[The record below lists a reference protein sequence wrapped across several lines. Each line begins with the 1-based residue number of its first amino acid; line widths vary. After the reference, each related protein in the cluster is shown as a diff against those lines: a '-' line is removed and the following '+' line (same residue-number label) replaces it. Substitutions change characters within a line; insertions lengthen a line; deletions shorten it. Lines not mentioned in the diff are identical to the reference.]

1 MKNRINVSLT
11 NFRNHNDVSF
21 SLPETGMVRIHG
33 RSGVGKSSIFKAI
46 SYAFYGKQNKITTW
60 NEESTV
66 VQFDGFDLSITR
78 GRGPNILKVNGLS
91 SSTAQNE
98 IENILRMNKTE
109 FDICSYVAQ
118 NQKNSLINLSPSE
131 QMELIN
137 ELAFKGSD
145 PFKQKEEI
153 GEKTKEVGSLLSQLE
168 HKEQNTQDKIKEA
181 KNTINSLSETLFD
194 VQGTPKDLHKKIA
207 SVEKNIT
214 ALTNKVDVLK
224 AERIRLNENKN
235 HPARNVFQSA
245 SDFLSK
251 YEENENELLSK
262 QSEYREKL
270 QDFKEDATEKQINEY
285 STHVKKLKQELN
297 KMEWLLSQM
306 QNLERYQE
314 QKQLSLSKIFN
325 LTQNIELYGEP
336 EIIDKVLELK
346 LICEEFLGHHDAVES
361 ISITNFESEINT
373 KINGHKKNI
382 QKFDQAIDQLSSYL
396 KDMRKQKVLLD
407 DVENNIA
414 ALQKKKQKA
423 DQIISTNANL
433 IPISELEDKIQ
444 STYLEIESYS
454 SQLNQEQGK
463 QTALQAKLDQINKN
477 AEINNKIEEY
487 QQRLNFLSD
496 SLAEIATQKQ
506 EAKNLYS
513 GCSEIGEIWQ
523 KSMLESLESIIDEIN
538 FRATYWLDLLL
549 DGRVKAELKTTR
561 KLKSKDKEISA
572 INLELT
578 CDGQVL
584 DTLNEDDLSGGQFSR
599 LVLAFQLALSDMYN
613 SPILMLDESL
623 QGCDLAT
630 QEICIS
636 AIKEIS
642 DRKLVLMIEHHTQDY
657 YFDEVI
663 YIE

>member
-1 MKNRINVSLT
+1 LKNRINLSLT

-33 RSGVGKSSIFKAI
+33 RSGVGKSSVFKAI

-60 NEESTV
+60 NEETTS

-153 GEKTKEVGSLLSQLE
+153 TEKTKEVGNLLSQLE
-168 HKEQNTQDKIKEA
+168 HKEQNIQDKIKEA
-181 KNTINSLSETLFD
+181 KNTISSLSETMFD
-194 VQGTPKDLHKKIA
+194 VQGAPKDLQKKI
-207 SVEKNIT
+207 T
-214 ALTNKVDVLK
+214 ATEGHIYTLTRKIDELK
-224 AERIRLNENKN
+224 KARDEFNENKN

-245 SDFLSK
+245 SDFLFK
-251 YEENENELLSK
+251 YEENLQELTVK
-262 QSEYREKL
+262 QAEYKEKL
-270 QDFKEDATEKQINEY
+270 LDFKEDYVSKQINEY
-285 STHVKKLKQELN
+285 LEQAKKLKQELN

-314 QKQLSLSKIFN
+314 QKQLSLGKIFN

-336 EIIDKVLELK
+336 EIVDRILDLK
-346 LICEEFLGHHDAVES
+346 IICEEFLSHHDAVES
-361 ISITNFESEINT
+361 ISVTNFESEINT
-373 KINGHKKNI
+373 KILKHKNNI
-382 QKFDQAIDQLSSYL
+382 QKFELAASQLGDHL
-396 KDMRKQKVLLD
+396 KEMRKYKVLSD
-407 DVENNIA
+407 DVENNILG
-414 ALQKKKQKA
+414 LQKKKQKA
-423 DQIISTNANL
+423 DQIINTNANL
-433 IPISELEDKIQ
+433 IPMAELESKIQ
-444 STYLEIESYS
+444 SAFMKIETYSNELSKETSKK
-454 SQLNQEQGK
+454 N
-463 QTALQAKLDQINKN
+463 ALQAKLDQINKN
-477 AEINNKIEEY
+477 AEISNKINEY
-487 QQRLNFLSD
+487 EQKLNALTE
-496 SLAEIATQKQ
+496 SLVEIAKQKQ
-506 EAKNLYS
+506 DAKELYS
-513 GCSEIGEIWQ
+513 GCSEIGEVWQ

-584 DTLNEDDLSGGQFSR
+584 ETLNEDDLSGGQFSR

-657 YFDEVI
+657 YFDEVV

>member
-1 MKNRINVSLT
+1 
-11 NFRNHNDVSF
+11 
-21 SLPETGMVRIHG
+21 MVRIHG

-60 NEESTV
+60 NEETTS

-153 GEKTKEVGSLLSQLE
+153 AEKTKEVGNLLSQLE
-168 HKEQNTQDKIKEA
+168 NKEQSTQDKIKDI
-181 KNTINSLSETLFD
+181 KNTISSLSETMFD
-194 VQGTPKDLHKKIA
+194 VQGTPKDLQKKIA
-207 SVEKNIT
+207 TSEGQIH
-214 ALTNKVDVLK
+214 ALNRKIDELK
-224 AERIRLNENKN
+224 KARDEFNENKN

-245 SDFLSK
+245 SDFLCK
-251 YEENENELLSK
+251 YQESLDELTAK
-262 QSEYREKL
+262 QAEYKEKL
-270 QDFKEDATEKQINEY
+270 HDFKEDYVGKQINEY
-285 STHVKKLKQELN
+285 VEQAKKLKQELN

-336 EIIDKVLELK
+336 EIIDKILDLK
-346 LICEEFLGHHDAVES
+346 IICEEFLGHHDAIES
-361 ISITNFESEINT
+361 ISVTNFESEINT
-373 KINGHKKNI
+373 KITKHKKNI
-382 QKFDQAIDQLSSYL
+382 QKFELAADQLSEHL
-396 KDMRKQKVLLD
+396 KEMRKHKVLLD
-407 DVENNIA
+407 DVENNILT
-414 ALQKKKQKA
+414 LQKKKQKA

-433 IPISELEDKIQ
+433 IPISELEGKIQ
-444 STYLEIESYS
+444 SVFMEIETHSTE
-454 SQLNQEQGK
+454 LNKEISK
-463 QTALQAKLDQINKN
+463 KNALQGKLDQINKN
-477 AEINNKIEEY
+477 VEIRNKINEY
-487 QQRLNFLSD
+487 EQRLNTLSE
-496 SLAEIATQKQ
+496 SLAEIAKQKQ
-506 EAKNLYS
+506 EAKELYS
-513 GCSEIGEIWQ
+513 GCSEIGEVWQ

-578 CDGQVL
+578 CDGQIL

-657 YFDEVI
+657 FFDEVI

>member
-1 MKNRINVSLT
+1 
-11 NFRNHNDVSF
+11 
-21 SLPETGMVRIHG
+21 MVRIHG

-60 NEESTV
+60 NEETTS

-153 GEKTKEVGSLLSQLE
+153 AEKTKEVGNLLSQLE
-168 HKEQNTQDKIKEA
+168 HKEQNTQDKIKEIN
-181 KNTINSLSETLFD
+181 NTINSLAGTLFD
-194 VQGTPKDLHKKIA
+194 VQGSPKDLEKKIA
-207 SVEKNIT
+207 TVETQIKI
-214 ALTNKVDVLK
+214 LTGKISGLRQARDELS
-224 AERIRLNENKN
+224 ENKN
-235 HPARNVFQSA
+235 HPARAVFQSA
-245 SDFLSK
+245 SDFLTK
-251 YEENENELLSK
+251 YQEQLEELSAK
-262 QSEYREKL
+262 QSEFQEKL
-270 QDFKEDATEKQINEY
+270 QGFKEDATGKQIAEY
-285 STHVKKLKQELN
+285 EEQIRKLKQELN

-306 QNLERYQE
+306 QNLEKYQE
-314 QKQLSLSKIFN
+314 RKQLSLNKIFS

-336 EIIDKVLELK
+336 EIVDRVLDLK
-346 LICEEFLGHHDAVES
+346 IICEEFLGHHDAVES
-361 ISITNFESEINT
+361 ISVTNFESEINT
-373 KINGHKKNI
+373 KIVAHKKNI
-382 QKFDQAIDQLSSYL
+382 QKFEKAANQLSEHL
-396 KDMRKQKVLLD
+396 KEMRKYKVLLD
-407 DVENNIA
+407 DVESSIA
-414 ALQKKKQKA
+414 TLQKKKQKA

-433 IPISELEDKIQ
+433 IPITELENKIQ
-444 STYLEIESYS
+444 STFAEIELHSNE
-454 SQLNQEQGK
+454 LNK
-463 QTALQAKLDQINKN
+463 QTNKKTALQSQLDQINKN
-477 AEINNKIEEY
+477 AEINNKISEY
-487 QQRLNFLSD
+487 QERLDILTA
-496 SLAEIATQKQ
+496 SLADIAKQKQ
-506 EAKNLYS
+506 DAKELYS

-657 YFDEVI
+657 FFDEVI

>member
-1 MKNRINVSLT
+1 MT
-11 NFRNHNDVSF
+11 NFRNHSDVSF

-33 RSGVGKSSIFKAI
+33 RSGVGKSSIFKAV

-60 NEESTV
+60 NEDSTV

-78 GRGPNILKVNGLS
+78 GRGPNILKVNELS

-153 GEKTKEVGSLLSQLE
+153 AEKIKEVGNLLNQLE
-168 HKEQNTQDKIKEA
+168 HKEQNTQDKIKEI
-181 KNTINSLSETLFD
+181 KNTIKFLSETMFD
-194 VQGTPKDLHKKIA
+194 VKGSPVDLQRKIA
-207 SVEKNIT
+207 ATEKNIV
-214 ALTNKVDVLK
+214 ALTAKINELK
-224 AERIRLNENKN
+224 TDRTSLTENKN
-235 HPARNVFQSA
+235 HPARAVFQTA

-251 YEENENELLSK
+251 YEESLGEL
-262 QSEYREKL
+262 QSRQKEYQQKL
-270 QDFKEDATEKQINEY
+270 KDFKEQAVERQINEY
-285 STHVKKLKQELN
+285 NSEVKTLKQDLN

-314 QKQLSLSKIFN
+314 QKQLSLSKILN

-336 EIIDKVLELK
+336 EIVDKVLDLK
-346 LICEEFLGHHDAVES
+346 MMCEEFLGYHDAVES
-361 ISITNFESEINT
+361 ISVTNFESEINT
-373 KINGHKKNI
+373 KIKAGK
-382 QKFDQAIDQLSSYL
+382 QKIEKFEHAANELSVYL
-396 KDMRKQKVLLD
+396 RDMRKQKVLLD
-407 DVENNIA
+407 DVETNTA
-414 ALQKKKQKA
+414 TLEKKKLKA
-423 DQIISTNANL
+423 DQIISTNNNL
-433 IPISELEDKIQ
+433 IPITELENKIQ
-444 STYLEIESYS
+444 TIYSAIELHSNELNEEANKKSEYQS
-454 SQLNQEQGK
+454 KLHQL
-463 QTALQAKLDQINKN
+463 NKN
-477 AEINNKIEEY
+477 AEIKTKIDQYE
-487 QQRLNFLSD
+487 QKLNALTE
-496 SLAEIATQKQ
+496 SLEEIATQKQ
-506 EAKNLYS
+506 DAKDLYS
-513 GCSEIGEIWQ
+513 GCSEINDIWQ

-623 QGCDLAT
+623 QGCDIAT

-636 AIKEIS
+636 SIKEIS

-657 YFDEVI
+657 FFDEVI